1 MTQDSGDAILPDNGL
16 PLQEASGPPTVQ
28 IDGLTFTRFG
38 DDRLREECGVFGI
51 FNHPDAAAITALG
64 LHALQHRG
72 QEASGIVAYDGRQF
86 HSERRM
92 GLVGENFSRADVL
105 ARLKGRMAVGHNRY
119 STTGDAILRNVQ
131 PLFAD
136 IDTGG
141 FAVAHNGNLTN
152 ALTLRREL
160 IASGSICQSTSDT
173 EVILHLLSR
182 SKKRRV
188 VERLVDAIRQVE
200 GSYALVCLT
209 NDMMIA
215 ARDPIGIRPL
225 VIGKLG
231 VSYVFASETCALD
244 MVGAEFVREVEN
256 GEVVVVTDEG
266 LESHRPFPKRAA
278 RPCIFEY
285 IYFSR
290 PDSVVSGRTVY
301 DIRKQ
306 MGVQLA
312 REAPAN
318 ADVIVPI
325 PDSGVPAAIGFSQE
339 SGVPFELG
347 IIRNHYVGRTFIEP
361 EQRIRQLG
369 VKLKHS
375 ANASVIRGKSIV
387 LVDDSVVR
395 GTTSKKIVQLMYEA
409 GAREVHMRI
418 SSPPITH
425 PDFYGIDTPRKK
437 DLLAANMDLEG
448 MRQFM
453 GAESLAFLSVDGI
466 YRAIGIDARDPR
478 APQFTDHCFTGD
490 YPTELTDQAGESV
503 PRQLSLLAEVG

>member
-1 MTQDSGDAILPDNGL
+1 MAQQGGV
-16 PLQEASGPPTVQ
+16 TV
-28 IDGLTFTRFG
+28 DGLTITRYD

-51 FNHPDAAAITALG
+51 FDHPDAAAMTALG

-72 QEASGIVAYDGRQF
+72 QEASGICSYDGRNF

-92 GLVGENFSRADVL
+92 GLVGDNFSKPDVL
-105 ARLKGRMAVGHNRY
+105 ARLKGRMAIGHDRY
-119 STTGDAILRNVQ
+119 STTGDPLIRNVQ
-131 PLFAD
+131 PLFCD

-160 IASGSICQSTSDT
+160 ISSGAICQSTSDT

-182 SKKRRV
+182 SKKRRI
-188 VERLVDAIRQVE
+188 VERFIDAIRQIE
-200 GSYALVCLT
+200 GSYALVALT
-209 NDMMIA
+209 NDMMLG

-225 VIGKLG
+225 VIGRLG
-231 VSYVFASETCALD
+231 TSYVLASETCALD

-256 GEVVVVTDEG
+256 GEVVVITDEG
-266 LESHRPFPKRAA
+266 LESHRPFPMRPA
-278 RPCIFEY
+278 RPCIFEF
-285 IYFSR
+285 IYFAR
-290 PDSVVSGRTVY
+290 PDSIVGGQTVY
-301 DIRKQ
+301 DIRKR
-306 MGVQLA
+306 MGIELA
-312 REAPAN
+312 REAPVN
-318 ADVIVPI
+318 ADVVVPI
-325 PDSGVPAAIGFSQE
+325 PDSGVPAAIGFSQQ
-339 SGVPFELG
+339 SDIPFELG

-375 ANASVIRGKSIV
+375 ANSGVIRGNSVV
-387 LVDDSVVR
+387 LIDDSVVR
-395 GTTSKKIVQLMYEA
+395 GTTSKKIVKLIRDA

-425 PDFYGIDTPRKK
+425 PDYYGIDTPSKK
-437 DLLAANMDLEG
+437 DLLAANMSLEE
-448 MRQFM
+448 MRAFM
-453 GAESLAFLSVDGI
+453 GADSLSFLSVNGI
-466 YRAIGIDARDPR
+466 YRAIGLDQRDDR

-490 YPTELTDQAGESV
+490 YPTNLTDHDGAI